1 MALGRDDSDEHPAYT
16 QSIGVYMAHLP
27 LGLVN
32 TEEDGL
38 IELTSRGKFDG
49 NIVVG
54 HLRAN
59 HRVSRCTGRISE
71 ISVT

>member
-32 TEEDGL
+32 TEEDDL
-38 IELTSRGKFDG
+38 IELTSRGIDG

-59 HRVSRCTGRISE
+59 HRVSGCTGRISE